1 MSSER
6 VSSKPMK
13 PVTAEKV
20 VFINTA
26 SRIEKYLPYNKS
38 SIDNKKLPKKT
49 DILKNVRDVLD
60 ANVPLTKFY
69 KSKASRAIEPFAGTE
84 EYNNVKAELNSRG
97 ENEEFYENYKPGK
110 VVTEILVPYAQVS
123 KKVRIEEPEEFG
135 ARDREEEFK
144 FLADAELQVI
154 ETEQDSEY
162 LFGLAD
168 DFLDEYKK
176 KGYTE
181 EQQRVINEK
190 LKLLPPTQAGRDKAL
205 EVLRTMKLLLVP
217 DDDPFTSFPTIIEE
231 SNPETAENPP
241 STAVE
246 TLSEN
251 VAMTPDSTVPPDQE
265 PVTSP
270 EPMPVQQPLE
280 ASLSSGGS
288 GPKPFKER
296 YHPNSLQLYFGSS
309 TYPEWD
315 LELETSVQK
324 LELTTKGTIMFMDDI
339 IKQYGPKI
347 FVSERK
353 SETREELNELMQLQF
368 TILRSLKKPFKGVSG
383 QTATVK
389 LADLIKIDRL
399 ANNGT
404 SPPKS
409 SGLVVNPITPLPVS
423 SSSSE
428 IVTSRSEDAFIK
440 NYDNYIM
447 QQNLNIARG
456 NMVQQY
462 GFVDPLTHPKI
473 QRVEYGQDPRNIQ
486 IVPGNNLISIKRD
499 QGRRV

>member
-1 MSSER
+1 M
-6 VSSKPMK
+6 SSKPMK
-13 PVTAEKV
+13 PATAKKV

-26 SRIEKYLPYNKS
+26 SRIEEYLPYNKS
-38 SIDNKKLPKKT
+38 SIDRKKLPKKT
-49 DILKNVRDVLD
+49 DTLKNIRDVLD
-60 ANVPLTKFY
+60 TNVPLTKFY
-69 KSKASRAIEPFAGTE
+69 KAKALRAIEPFAGTE

-97 ENEEFYENYKPGK
+97 ENEEYYENYTPGT
-110 VVTEILVPYAQVS
+110 VVTEILEPYAQVN
-123 KKVRIEEPEEFG
+123 KKVRVDDEEFG

-144 FLADAELQVI
+144 FLADAELHVI

-217 DDDPFTSFPTIIEE
+217 DDDPFVSFPTIIEE
-231 SNPETAENPP
+231 DSPETTVEIPENPP

-251 VAMTPDSTVPPDQE
+251 VAMPTVPPDQE
-265 PVTSP
+265 PVTSS
-270 EPMPVQQPLE
+270 EPVPVQQPLE

-324 LELTTKGTIMFMDDI
+324 LELSTKGTIMFMDDI

-399 ANNGT
+399 ANNGI
-404 SPPKS
+404 SPPSGTS
-409 SGLVVNPITPLPVS
+409 SGLVVNPINPLPVS

-456 NMVQQY
+456 NMLQQY

-473 QRVEYGQDPRNIQ
+473 KQVEYGQDPRNIQ
-486 IVPGNNLISIKRD
+486 IIPGNNLISIKRD